1 MDTFQQKVRDYVE
14 KKKPKLYIL
23 TPCYGSMCYV
33 NYMLSLIETIKVCNK
48 FGIEIQP
55 EFCRNDSLV
64 PRARNNLIARA
75 MNDPKM
81 THMMFI
87 DADIIWDPIDVI
99 KLVISNQLLVGGLYP
114 LKHFN
119 WDRIKDENVIKQWK
133 ENRDKSN
140 YIKNISDE
148 TLIQNKLLRYNF
160 NQVENTNTLKVSS
173 NLTEVRHLATGFM
186 MIRRETIDCMQQAF
200 PSTKYID
207 DIGFLKGTENDHA
220 FALFDCG
227 VEVGHYFSEDWLF
240 SQRWVNMGGKVMVDI
255 TINLTHTGIQDFRGS
270 FLASLL

>member
-55 EFCRNDSLV
+55 DFCRNDSLV

-99 KLVISNQLLVGGLYP
+99 KLPDLLL
-114 LKHFN
+114 
-119 WDRIKDENVIKQWK
+119 I
-133 ENRDKSN
+133 
-140 YIKNISDE
+140 IKNLPS
-148 TLIQNKLLRYNF
+148 NK
-160 NQVENTNTLKVSS
+160 
-173 NLTEVRHLATGFM
+173 
-186 MIRRETIDCMQQAF
+186 
-200 PSTKYID
+200 
-207 DIGFLKGTENDHA
+207 
-220 FALFDCG
+220 
-227 VEVGHYFSEDWLF
+227 
-240 SQRWVNMGGKVMVDI
+240 
-255 TINLTHTGIQDFRGS
+255 
-270 FLASLL
+270 